1 MALINLWH
9 LSNRLESEFMQ
20 PLWPIL
26 ELEVSL
32 TVSPSMQTVKGMMR
46 MYHPAQ
52 NPATG
57 KPRKIRM
64 RNQMIIHSGLALSVP
79 EPDPEPIL
87 SASGS

>member
-32 TVSPSMQTVKGMMR
+32 TVSPSMQTVKGIMR
-46 MYHPAQ
+46 MYQPAQ

-57 KPRKIRM
+57 KPMKMRR

-79 EPDPEPIL
+79 DPDPEPIL
-87 SASGS
+87 SA